1 MAPVDKPAIKIAN
14 KIHDLFTPGT
24 GGTLV
29 MGFCTRLAL
38 IEITAGKNPGTMVL
52 SITNCF

>member
-24 GGTLV
+24 GVPWWWGS
-29 MGFCTRLAL
+29 A
-38 IEITAGKNPGTMVL
+38 PGWHW
-52 SITNCF
+52 